1 MNNLHISLTNV
12 SNESRL
18 FKETKT
24 IVENHIAKHIYIAGL
39 WEDRLPKREELD
51 LQREIR
57 RFDLKT
63 RNMSKS
69 IFSQLLKYCEYTF
82 HLLKYYRLK
91 NIGMVNIH
99 ALALL
104 PIGVIFKLFYKTKLI
119 YDAHEY
125 ETETSGLKGIRKK
138 LAKLMEKFLIPF
150 CDRVIV
156 VSDSIA
162 DEYSKLYPKLPR
174 PSVVLNTPPY
184 TSMVKKNYFR
194 EKFDIAQ
201 NQNIF
206 LYQGGLSRG
215 RGIEILID
223 TFQNIDDSTSVI
235 VFMGYGPMELLIQ
248 NVSKECK
255 TIFYHPAVSSDIL
268 LEYTGSADFGIL
280 FYENNCLNHY
290 FCSPNKMFEYLMAE
304 IPVIVSN
311 LYEMKRLVNRYE
323 LGVVADENT
332 PKGLTKAI
340 KQAVT
345 LDKDILKINIQNIKN
360 IYNWEMQE
368 KILLKVYNEL

>member
-39 WEDRLPKREELD
+39 WEDRLPKMEVLD
-51 LQREIR
+51 PQREIR

-82 HLLKYYRLK
+82 DLLKYYRLK

-99 ALALL
+99 SLALL
-104 PIGVIFKLFYKTKLI
+104 PIGVLFKLFYKIVLI

-125 ETETSGLKGIRKK
+125 ETETSGLKGIRKQ
-138 LAKLMEKFLIPF
+138 LAKLMEKLLIPF

-162 DEYSKLYPKLPR
+162 DEYHKLYPKLPR
-174 PSVVLNTPPY
+174 PSVVLNTPHY

-194 EKFDIAQ
+194 EKFKIAQ

-215 RGIEILID
+215 RGIETLID
-223 TFQNIDDSTSVI
+223 TFQNIDDNNSVI

-248 NVSKECK
+248 NVSKECR
-255 TIFYHPAVSSDIL
+255 TIFYHPAVSSDVL

-340 KQAVT
+340 KQAVI
-345 LDKDILKINIQNIKN
+345 LDKDILKTNIQNIKN

-368 KILLKVYNEL
+368 KTLLKVYNDL